1 MGVRKIGFGTVR
13 EEDTTPHVEDRPTFV
28 TIIQCDLCE
37 EKLYYHELIATD
49 DIDASCE
56 CGAIMCGNLP
66 ATGAKFKNFLAVR
79 SHGRYPKIYDVPY
92 EEYLKTK

>member
-1 MGVRKIGFGTVR
+1 MGVRKIGFGNMH
-13 EEDTTPHVEDRPTFV
+13 EEDAAAHVEEPPAFI
-28 TIIQCDLCE
+28 TIIKCELCE
-37 EKLYYHELIATD
+37 EKLYYHELVVTD
-49 DIDASCE
+49 NIDASCE
-56 CGAIMCGNLP
+56 CEAIICGNLP